1 MKKIAIVAGKVL
13 LWIIGFV
20 VFMVVL
26 VYVLIQVPSVQNFA
40 KNKAV
45 NFLENKIKTKVE
57 IDKLSLDLPKLIV
70 LEGVYF
76 EDQKRDTLLA
86 GDTLKVDISLTKLL
100 DHQVEINE
108 IDLRGI
114 RANIGRTLPDSAFN
128 FEYIMKAFVGEQKSK
143 SKPTDTTAGMK
154 FSIEKIN
161 LDRINLTFKDAVTSN
176 DVALYLGHFDT
187 RIQKFDLDKMK
198 FEIPKIVLS
207 GVNAK
212 VIQSKPP
219 LKVESTA
226 KVEADSNKPFNLDL
240 KLGSVDLSKIKVK
253 YRNDVSALLS
263 DINLGKLLVEFKS
276 IDLKNQRVN
285 LEKVELSDTKSLI
298 ALGKTVQ
305 AKIVAKE
312 VTKEV
317 SAQLNNN
324 WKVKVSN
331 IKVENNDLKFDN
343 NNMLVQRSGMDYGH
357 MGITKL
363 LFNAKNFYYSLDTIR
378 GEVED
383 VSFKDKSGFVLNRL
397 TTNFVYGNQGAV
409 LDKLY
414 LETPRTRI
422 TNYISVSYPSLEAVT
437 KHPGLVAIKADLVNS
452 RLGFRDI
459 LTFVPTLAG
468 TDPFKRNPNAVLNIN
483 GNVSGRLSNLSIPKL
498 EVSGLGSTRISAT
511 AKITG
516 LPDMKK
522 ANFDITLRE
531 FRATSRDINSLVSN
545 GMIPANIRLPE
556 NISLKGTFDGGIN
569 NFKTN
574 MLLNST
580 YGSAKASATMKTG
593 AKKGSEAYDANIQLY
608 NFNAGKLI
616 KQEANVGRISGS
628 AKVNGLGTDPKYI
641 RAKFSANVLRAE
653 LNKYAYR
660 NLVLNGSIAK
670 QNVVAFAKMNDQN
683 ARFHVNAKAN
693 IAGTFPSVKMDL
705 TVDSIN
711 LQKLK
716 LYNDDLRLRGRIIAN
731 MPSTNPDN
739 LIGTVDATKLIIVN
753 KGQRYQVDTIGLV
766 ATAQGDQ
773 KDIRLKTEFLS
784 ANLTGNYKLTEVSNA
799 LTNEINKYFKIG
811 DGKRLPVTSNPD
823 FRFALNV
830 VNKPILQSF
839 VPKLTRL
846 DPVNIKG
853 SFSEGNLTLD
863 GAAPKVIFAGNNL
876 DNIRFSVNT
885 KADALNYV
893 FNIDRI
899 GTASLI
905 VNQTTLDGKA
915 QNNKLDVNLNI
926 KDNAKKTKYH
936 VAGLFSALP
945 NQYQFSFNPNGL
957 MLNYENWT
965 VAPDNFLQYGIG
977 GILAHNFQLS
987 RSGQSLTINSEPQ
1000 QINSPLNVTFANF
1013 RIETLTSIA
1022 SQDSL
1027 LAGGTINGNAVVS
1040 NVNTSPLFT
1049 SDLKVKDFTF
1059 RTDTVGDISI
1069 QVNNK
1074 QANTYAAN
1082 IGITGKGN
1090 DMALTGEYYVQPT
1103 ASGNFNMDLNIRN
1116 INLASVEGLTMG
1128 SLKNASGSINGQFKI
1143 TGTSAVPSIRGALN
1157 FNKAAFNVAMLNSYY
1172 RIDNEKVDFNS
1183 DGIKFNTFTVVDSA
1197 GNNAVIDGSVFT
1209 TNYRDYKLGLDITTD
1224 NFRAVSSTKQDNKL
1238 FYGDVYLSSNLHL
1251 RGEVASPKVDGSL
1264 KINDKTAFTIVIP
1277 QSNPGVQEREG
1288 IVEFVDFKDPKS
1300 LTALTSKLDT
1310 LNKSDITGMDV
1321 AVNIEVDSNAVFTVI
1336 VDEGTGDF
1344 LKVQGD
1350 AQLTAG
1356 IDPSGKVS
1364 LTGTYVLSE
1373 GAYNL
1378 SFNFLKR
1385 KFDIQRGSTITW
1397 TGDPLSANI
1406 DVTAQYTANT
1416 APIDLIQSQSS
1427 GTPADLNR
1435 YKQKLPFEV
1444 ALNIKGEMMKP
1455 DITFDVSLP
1464 TNRNYNVSREVTDLV
1479 QTRLTQLKT
1488 EPSELNKQVFA
1499 LLLLGRFVQE
1509 NPFAS
1514 SGGGGGI
1521 NSIARN
1527 SVSSILSD
1535 QLNKLTENLIQGVD
1549 IDFNLVSTDDY
1560 TTGAMQ
1566 NRTDL
1571 NVGLSKR
1578 LLSDRLKVSI
1588 GSNFELEGPRN
1599 SNQSSNNL
1607 AGNIAVDY
1615 QLSKDGRYML
1625 RAYRKNEYQG
1635 VVEGYLIETGVGFIV
1650 TLDYTK
1656 FKEIFARRSA
1666 EDRELKRQEKEL
1678 KKTAKQEEKQVA
1690 NIEN

>member
-1 MKKIAIVAGKVL
+1 
-13 LWIIGFV
+13 
-20 VFMVVL
+20 MV
-26 VYVLIQVPSVQNFA
+26 YILIQVPSVQNFA

-45 NFLENKIKTKVE
+45 NFLEKKIKTRVE

-76 EDQKRDTLLA
+76 EDQKKDTLLA

-100 DHQVEINE
+100 DNQIEINE

-114 RANIGRTLPDSAFN
+114 KANVSRTMPDSTFN
-128 FEYIMKAFVGEQKSK
+128 FDYIIKAFVGEQKN
-143 SKPTDTTAGMK
+143 KPTPADTTAGMK

-161 LDRINLTFKDAVTSN
+161 LDRINLTFKDAVTAN

-187 RIQKFDLDKMK
+187 RIKEFDLDKMK

-207 GVNAK
+207 GVSAK

-219 LKVESTA
+219 LKVETKA
-226 KVEADSNKPFNLDL
+226 KVEADSNEPFKMDL
-240 KLGSVDLSKIKVK
+240 KLGTVDLTKIKVNYK
-253 YRNDVSALLS
+253 NDVSAIAS
-263 DINLGKLLVEFKS
+263 DIDLGKLLVEVKN
-276 IDLKNQRVN
+276 IDLKNQRVSLQN
-285 LEKVELSDTKSLI
+285 VELSDTKSLI
-298 ALGKTVQ
+298 AIGKTVQ
-305 AKIVAKE
+305 AKV
-312 VTKEV
+312 VTREISKEV

-324 WKVKVSN
+324 WKVNVSN
-331 IKVENNDLKFDN
+331 INVKNNYLKFDN
-343 NNMLVQRSGMDYGH
+343 NNMPVQRAGMDYGH
-357 MGITKL
+357 MGITNL

-378 GEVED
+378 GDIGNVN
-383 VSFKDKSGFVLNRL
+383 FKDKSGFVLNKL
-397 TTNFVYGNQGAV
+397 STNFVYGNQGAV
-409 LDKLY
+409 LDNLF

-422 TNYISVSYPSLEAVT
+422 TNYISVSYPSIEAAT
-437 KHPGLVAIKADLVNS
+437 KDPGSVDIKADLVNS

-483 GNVSGRLSNLSIPKL
+483 GNVSGRLANLSIPKL
-498 EVSGLGSTRISAT
+498 EVSGLGSTRISAS
-511 AKITG
+511 AKKTG
-516 LPDMKK
+516 LPDMNK
-522 ANFDITLRE
+522 ANFNITLRE
-531 FRATSRDINSLVSN
+531 FRATSRDISSLISKE
-545 GMIPANIRLPE
+545 MIPANIRLPE
-556 NISLKGTFDGGIN
+556 NISLKGTFNGGIS

-580 YGSAKASATMKTG
+580 YGSARAIATMKTG
-593 AKKGSEAYDANIQLY
+593 AKKGSEAYNANMQLF
-608 NFNAGKLI
+608 NFNAGRLI
-616 KQEANVGRISGS
+616 RQEANVGRISGS
-628 AKVNGLGTDPKYI
+628 AKVTGLGSDPKYM
-641 RAKFSANVLRAE
+641 RAKFSANVLKAE
-653 LNKYAYR
+653 LNKYPYR

-670 QNVVAFAKMNDQN
+670 QNVVAFAKMNDPN

-693 IAGTFPSVKMDL
+693 IAGSFPSVKMDL

-716 LYNDDLRLRGRIIAN
+716 LYKDDLRFRGRIVAD
-731 MPSTNPDN
+731 MPSTNPDR
-739 LIGTVDATKLIIVN
+739 LIGKVDATNLIVVN
-753 KGQRYQVDTIGLV
+753 KGQRYQVDSMAVV
-766 ATAQGDQ
+766 AKVDGEQ
-773 KDIRLKTEFLS
+773 KDLRVKTEFLA
-784 ANLTGNYKLTEVSNA
+784 ANITGKYKLTEVGNA

-811 DGKRLPVTSNPD
+811 DGKTLPVTSSPD
-823 FRFALNV
+823 FTFALNV
-830 VNKPILQSF
+830 VNKPIFQSF
-839 VPKLTRL
+839 VPQLTRL

-853 SFSEGNLTLD
+853 SFSEGNLTID

-876 DNIRFSVNT
+876 DNIRFSVNN
-885 KADALNYV
+885 KADALNYM

-926 KDNAKKTKYH
+926 KDNSKKPKYRI
-936 VAGLFSALP
+936 AGLFSALP

-965 VAPDNFLQYGIG
+965 VAADNFLQYGTG
-977 GILAHNFQLS
+977 GVLAHNFQLS
-987 RSGQSLTINSEPQ
+987 KSGQSITINSEPQ
-1000 QINSPLNVTFANF
+1000 QINSPLNVSFANF

-1040 NVNTSPLFT
+1040 NINTSPLFT

-1090 DMALTGEYYVQPT
+1090 DVALTGEYYVKPT
-1103 ASGNFNMDLNIRN
+1103 NNGNFDMDLNIRN

-1128 SLKNASGSINGQFKI
+1128 SLRNASGSINGQFKV
-1143 TGTSAVPSIRGALN
+1143 TGTTAVPSVRGDLN

-1172 RIDNEKVDFNS
+1172 RIDNEKIDFTS
-1183 DGIKFNTFTVVDSA
+1183 EGIRFNTFTVVDSA
-1197 GNNAVIDGSVFT
+1197 GNNAIVDGAVYT
-1209 TNYRDYKLGLDITTD
+1209 TNYTDYKLGLDITTD
-1224 NFRAVSSTKQDNKL
+1224 NFKAVSSTKQDNKL
-1238 FYGDVYLSSNLHL
+1238 FYGDVFLSSNLRL
-1251 RGEVASPKVDGSL
+1251 RGDVASPHVDGSL
-1264 KINDKTAFTIVIP
+1264 KINDKTQFTIVIP
-1277 QSNPGVQEREG
+1277 QASPGVQEREG
-1288 IVEFVDFKDPKS
+1288 IVEFVDFSDPKS

-1310 LNKSDITGMDV
+1310 LNNSDITGMDV
-1321 AVNIEVDSNAVFTVI
+1321 AVNIEVDSNAVFNVI

-1344 LKVQGD
+1344 LRVQGD

-1397 TGDPLSANI
+1397 TGDPLMADIN
-1406 DVTAQYTANT
+1406 VTALYTANT
-1416 APIDLIQSQSS
+1416 APIDLIQSQSNE
-1427 GTPADLNR
+1427 TPAELNR
-1435 YKQKLPFEV
+1435 FKQKLPFEV
-1444 ALNIKGEMMKP
+1444 ALGIKGEMMKP
-1455 DITFDVSLP
+1455 EITFDVSLP
-1464 TNRNYNVSREVTDLV
+1464 TNRNYNVSRDVTDLV

-1560 TTGAMQ
+1560 TTGDMQ

-1650 TLDYTK
+1650 TLDYTQ
-1656 FKEIFARRSA
+1656 FREIFARRSA
-1666 EDRELKRQEKEL
+1666 EDKERKRKEKDL
-1678 KKTAKQEEKQVA
+1678 KKTAKVEEKQVA

>member
-1 MKKIAIVAGKVL
+1 M
-13 LWIIGFV
+13 GFV
-20 VFMVVL
+20 VFVVVL
-26 VYVLIQVPSVQNFA
+26 VYILIQVPSIQNFA

-45 NFLENKIKTKVE
+45 TFLQNKIKTKVE

-76 EDQKRDTLLA
+76 EDQNRDTLLA

-100 DHQVEINE
+100 DNQVEINE

-114 RANIGRTLPDSAFN
+114 RANIGRTMPDSAFN
-128 FEYIMKAFVGEQKSK
+128 FDYIMKAFVGEQKAETK
-143 SKPTDTTAGMK
+143 STDTTAGMK

-187 RIQKFDLDKMK
+187 RIKEFDLDKMK

-212 VIQSKPP
+212 VIQGEPP

-226 KVEADSNKPFNLDL
+226 KVESDSNKPFDLDL
-240 KLGSVDLSKIKVK
+240 KLGTVDLSKIKVNYK
-253 YRNDVSALLS
+253 NDISALAS
-263 DINLGKLLVEFKS
+263 DINLGKLLVEVKN
-276 IDLKNQRVN
+276 IDLKKQLVN
-285 LEKVELSDTKSLI
+285 LENIELSDTKSLI
-298 ALGKTVQ
+298 TLGKTVQ
-305 AKIVAKE
+305 AKVVAKE

-317 SAQLNNN
+317 NAQLNNN
-324 WKVKVSN
+324 WKVNVSN
-331 IKVENNDLKFDN
+331 IDIKNNNLKFDN
-343 NNMLVQRSGMDYGH
+343 NNMPVQRVGMDYGH
-357 MGITKL
+357 MGITNL

-378 GEVED
+378 GD
-383 VSFKDKSGFVLNRL
+383 IGNVSFRDKSGFVLNKL

-409 LDKLY
+409 LDNLY

-422 TNYISVSYPSLEAVT
+422 TNYISVSYPSLEAAT
-437 KHPGLVAIKADLVNS
+437 KNPGSVAVKADLVNS
-452 RLGFRDI
+452 RLGFKDI
-459 LTFVPTLAG
+459 LTFVPTLAA
-468 TDPFKRNPNAVLNIN
+468 TDPFKRNPNAVLNID
-483 GNVSGRLSNLSIPKL
+483 GNVSGRLANLSIPKL
-498 EVSGLGSTRISAT
+498 EISGLGSTRISAS

-516 LPDMKK
+516 LPDMNK
-522 ANFDITLRE
+522 ANFNITLRE
-531 FRATSRDINSLVSN
+531 FRATSRDINSLVSK

-556 NISLKGTFDGGIN
+556 NISLKGTFNGGIS

-580 YGSAKASATMKTG
+580 YGSARAIAAMKTG
-593 AKKGSEAYDANIQLY
+593 VKKGSEAFNANIQLF
-608 NFNAGKLI
+608 NFNAGRLI
-616 KQEANVGRISGS
+616 RQEASVGRVTAN
-628 AKVNGLGTDPKYI
+628 AKVNGVGTDPKYMQV
-641 RAKFSANVLRAE
+641 KFSVNVLKAE

-670 QNVVAFAKMNDQN
+670 QNVIAFAKMNDQN
-683 ARFHVNAKAN
+683 LRFNVNAKAN
-693 IAGTFPSVKMDL
+693 IAGTYPAVKMDL
-705 TVDSIN
+705 TVDSVN

-716 LYNDDLRLRGRIIAN
+716 LYQEDLRFRGRIIAN
-731 MPSTNPDN
+731 MPSTNPDK
-739 LIGTVDATKLIIVN
+739 LIGTVEGTNLVVVN
-753 KGQRYQVDTIGLV
+753 KGQRYQVDSVGLI
-766 ATAQGDQ
+766 ATAEGDQ
-773 KDIRLKTEFLS
+773 KDLRLKTEFLS
-784 ANLTGNYKLTEVSNA
+784 ASLTGRYKLTEIGNA

-811 DGKRLPVTSNPD
+811 DGKRLPVTSSPD

-830 VNKPILQSF
+830 INKPILQSF
-839 VPKLTRL
+839 VPQLTRL
-846 DPVNIKG
+846 DPVSIKG
-853 SFSEGNLTLD
+853 SFSEGNLMID

-876 DNIRFSVNT
+876 DNIRFSVNN
-885 KADALNYV
+885 KADALNYM

-899 GTASLI
+899 GTASLV

-915 QNNKLDVNLNI
+915 QNNKLDVNLNV
-926 KDNAKKTKYH
+926 KDNAKKAKYR

-965 VAPDNFLQYGIG
+965 VAPDNFLQYGTG
-977 GILAHNFQLS
+977 GVLAHNFQLS
-987 RSGQSLTINSEPQ
+987 KSGQSLTINSEPQ
-1000 QINSPLNVTFANF
+1000 QVNSPLNVNFANF

-1027 LAGGTINGNAVVS
+1027 LAGGTINGNALVS
-1040 NVNTSPLFT
+1040 NINTSPLFT

-1059 RTDTVGDISI
+1059 RADTVGDISI

-1074 QANTYAAN
+1074 QANTYAAS

-1090 DMALTGEYYVQPT
+1090 DVALTGEYYVQP
-1103 ASGNFNMDLNIRN
+1103 SNGGNFNMDLNIRN

-1128 SLKNASGSINGQFKI
+1128 SLKDASGSINGQFKI
-1143 TGTSAVPSIRGALN
+1143 TGTTAIPSVRGELN
-1157 FNKAAFNVAMLNSYY
+1157 FNKAAFNVSMLNSYY
-1172 RIDNEKVDFNS
+1172 RIDNEKIDFNS
-1183 DGIKFNTFTVVDSA
+1183 EGIRFNTFTVVDSA
-1197 GNNAVIDGSVFT
+1197 GNNAVVDGAVFT
-1209 TNYRDYKLGLDITTD
+1209 TNYTDYKLGLDITTD
-1224 NFRAVSSTKQDNKL
+1224 NFKAVSSTKKDNKL
-1238 FYGDVYLSSNLHL
+1238 FYGDVYLSSNLRL
-1251 RGEVASPKVDGSL
+1251 RGDVASPQVDGSL
-1264 KINDKTAFTIVIP
+1264 KINDKTVFTIVIP

-1288 IVEFVDFKDPKS
+1288 IVEFVNFSDPKS

-1310 LNKSDITGMDV
+1310 LNNSDITGMDV
-1321 AVNIEVDSNAVFTVI
+1321 AVNIEVDSNAVFNVI

-1344 LKVQGD
+1344 LRVQGD

-1385 KFDIQRGSTITW
+1385 RFDIQRGSTITW

-1416 APIDLIQSQSS
+1416 APIDLIQAQSNES
-1427 GTPADLNR
+1427 PGDLNR

-1455 DITFDVSLP
+1455 EITFGVSLP
-1464 TNRNYNVSREVTDLV
+1464 TNRNYNVSKDVTDLV
-1479 QTRLTQLKT
+1479 QTRLTQLKA

-1514 SGGGGGI
+1514 SAGGGGI
-1521 NSIARN
+1521 QSIARN

-1650 TLDYTK
+1650 TLDYTQ

-1666 EDRELKRQEKEL
+1666 EDKERKRQEKEL
-1678 KKTAKQEEKQVA
+1678 KKTAKEEEKQVA